1 VLIPKDS
8 AVNFLIA
15 PDKFKGS
22 MTARAVSQCIAEV
35 ITVRYPSASIE
46 QTPIADGGDGSL
58 EILLDHGFERVAVH
72 TYNALMEPVEAIY
85 GLKQENNRSIAFLE
99 MATICGIAT
108 LQGRELQPQFASSY
122 GLGDVAYQVLTSG
135 VDEVIV
141 SVGGSAST
149 DGGVGFLAGLGAIIR
164 DASGS
169 RVSPNLSGLQ
179 SAETIDLSL
188 LHPRIH
194 PLTSNV
200 KWTFLVDVSN
210 PLVGKEGAAYIFGPQ
225 KGLKENELE
234 QADLALRHWA
244 QILNRATGVDVSNTP
259 GAGAAGGVASI
270 AQSIFTADF
279 LSGSEWFSNYLNLP
293 EKISIADV
301 IITGEGSFDA
311 QSLMGKG
318 PGYVL
323 AQAKAEAKRT
333 IILAGQIDSHLEGLE
348 GCICKSLTEVARSS
362 QKAISD
368 PIRWLSRA
376 TEDALDLLDKT

>member
-1 VLIPKDS
+1 VLIAKDS

-72 TYNALMEPVEAIY
+72 TYNALMEPIEAIY
-85 GLKQENNRSIAFLE
+85 GLKHENNRSIAFLE
-99 MATICGIAT
+99 MATICGIAS

-135 VDEVIV
+135 VDEIIV

-149 DGGVGFLAGLGAIIR
+149 DGGIGFLVGLGAIIK
-164 DASGS
+164 DGSGS
-169 RVSPNLSGLQ
+169 RVAPNLSGLK
-179 SAETIDLSL
+179 SVESIDLSL

-210 PLVGKEGAAYIFGPQ
+210 PLIGKDGAAYVFGPQ
-225 KGLKENELE
+225 KGLKDHELE
-234 QADLALRHWA
+234 DADLALTHWSS
-244 QILNRATGVDVSNTP
+244 ILSRTTGVDVAAIP

-270 AQSIFTADF
+270 AQSIFLSDF
-279 LSGSEWFSNYLNLP
+279 LPGSEWFSNYLDLP
-293 EKISIADV
+293 EKISAADIV
-301 IITGEGSFDA
+301 ITGEGSFDS

-323 AQAKAEAKRT
+323 AQAMAGDKQM
-333 IILAGQIDSHLEGLE
+333 IILAGRIESQLKGLE
-348 GCICKSLTEVARSS
+348 GCICKSLTDVASSS
-362 QKAISD
+362 QRAISD
-368 PIRWLSRA
+368 PIKWLTRA
-376 TEDALDLLDKT
+376 TEDALDLLDQT

>member
-1 VLIPKDS
+1 VLITKDS

-22 MTARAVSQCIAEV
+22 MSARTVSECIAQT
-35 ITVRYPSASIE
+35 ISKRYPSASIE

-58 EILLDHGFERVAVH
+58 EILFDHGFKPVRVH
-72 TYNALMEPVEAIY
+72 TYNALMEPVEAVY
-85 GLKQENNRSIAFLE
+85 GLQRKDNWSIAFLE
-99 MATICGIAT
+99 MASICGIAS

-135 VDEVIV
+135 VDEIIV

-149 DGGVGFLAGLGAIIR
+149 DGGIGFLVGLGAIIK
-164 DASGS
+164 DGSGS
-169 RVSPNLSGLQ
+169 RVAPNLSGLK
-179 SAETIDLSL
+179 SVESIDLSL

-210 PLVGKEGAAYIFGPQ
+210 PLIGKDGAAYVFGPQ
-225 KGLKENELE
+225 KGLKDHELE
-234 QADLALRHWA
+234 DADLALTHWSS
-244 QILNRATGVDVSNTP
+244 ILSRTTGVDVAAIP

-270 AQSIFTADF
+270 AQSIFLSDF
-279 LSGSEWFSNYLNLP
+279 LPGSEWFSNYLDLP
-293 EKISIADV
+293 EKISAADIV
-301 IITGEGSFDA
+301 ITGEGSFDS

-323 AQAKAEAKRT
+323 AQAMAGDKQM
-333 IILAGQIDSHLEGLE
+333 IILAGRIESQLKGLE
-348 GCICKSLTEVARSS
+348 GCICKSLTDVASSS
-362 QKAISD
+362 QRAISD
-368 PIRWLSRA
+368 PIKWLTRA
-376 TEDALDLLDKT
+376 TEDALDLLDQT